1 MHINGIQSNQI
12 KETYGIVNRVPE
24 IIEGVSSLCST
35 TVFLNER
42 SKMRNA
48 KFKKLGKVIARFKFF
63 KNVLVVLTV
72 PYQIE
77 LKVFNLLLGVQ

>member
-35 TVFLNER
+35 TVFLNEE
-42 SKMRNA
+42 
-48 KFKKLGKVIARFKFF
+48 V
-63 KNVLVVLTV
+63 KN
-72 PYQIE
+72 E
-77 LKVFNLLLGVQ
+77 KC